1 VPPRRALLIL
11 TATIVEVAPV
21 LFLAALIGVWDTAG
35 RGAPALSP
43 LALAAATLAGYAA
56 ARELARRQA
65 RVWAERVALIA
76 LAAIG
81 VPLLLLGPGMADL
94 FDIVGGDPL
103 AVGAGAGALLFC
115 GWRGT
120 GLAREDIL
128 YDVFQDIV
136 GAFERGLLI
145 FFAALA
151 LAVMTGGVAG
161 RRLAEDGWP
170 GLVLFFLS
178 GLCALSLARV
188 EGEYRHEQANGA
200 DDTMADAGGLRW
212 LGALFGAAAG
222 ILVAGLAL
230 VALFSPAAMAHLV
243 AALGNALGA
252 FGALLSPLGAL
263 VGALFGHGQH
273 AAPPPSIQPGAY
285 STPPGGVYATRPGPA
300 IAPPALPSLLPLL
313 SLVATGLLLWY
324 WYSAIRRAGAA
335 LDGGI
340 QRTSLRPGDAARPWW
355 QRYAL
360 PLALLGFLLLLA
372 LSSLA
377 GGQATQGG
385 GLLALLGQTV
395 GGGLFGHGGLFGPGG
410 LLGWLFG
417 SGGRVVTL
425 SPDQGTPVVIVTPQA
440 RAPGHDSGWAG
451 VASGIL
457 SLLLIVAALAAL
469 GAGLWYAYTLARR
482 RRGGTSGRGRTQRTP
497 LPPRTPRTPRAGGQP
512 GWWPRLLAWL
522 AALWPFGRRR
532 AAPVPAPPV
541 AVLPAT
547 ATPDALTV
555 REMYR
560 RLLRRGAALGHPRR
574 PAETPR
580 EYLERLR
587 RTPTIDGEEAD
598 LLTALYA
605 DVRYGDKGERPADIE
620 RATRAW
626 ERLARQ

>member
-1 VPPRRALLIL
+1 VSPRRALLIL
-11 TATIVEVAPV
+11 TATVVEVAPV
-21 LFLAALIGVWDTAG
+21 AFLVALIGVWDTAG

-43 LALAAATLAGYAA
+43 LALAAATLAGYAT

-65 RVWAERVALIA
+65 RVWAERVALTA
-76 LAAIG
+76 LAAVG
-81 VPLLLLGPGMADL
+81 VPLLLLGPGMARL

-103 AVGAGAGALLFC
+103 AVGAASAALLFC

-128 YDVFQDIV
+128 YDVFEDIV
-136 GAFERGLLI
+136 GAFERGLLV

-151 LAVMTGGVAG
+151 LAVTTGGVAG
-161 RRLAEDGWP
+161 RRLADDGWA

-188 EGEYRHEQANGA
+188 EEEYRHEQANGA
-200 DDTMADAGGLRW
+200 DDTMTDAGGLRW
-212 LGALFGAAAG
+212 LGALFGAAAS

-243 AALGNALGA
+243 AALG
-252 FGALLSPLGAL
+252 ALLSPLGAL
-263 VGALFGHGQH
+263 VGTIFGHGQH

-285 STPPGGVYATRPGPA
+285 STPSGGVYGTRPGPA
-300 IAPPALPSLLPLL
+300 VAPPALPSLLPLL
-313 SLVATGLLLWY
+313 SLVATGMLLWY

-355 QRYAL
+355 RRYAL
-360 PLALLGFLLLLA
+360 PLALPGLLLLLA

-377 GGQATQGG
+377 GGQATQGS
-385 GLLALLGQTV
+385 GLLALLGRTV

-410 LLGWLFG
+410 LFG
-417 SGGRVVTL
+417 SGGRVAPL

-451 VASGIL
+451 VASGL
-457 SLLLIVAALAAL
+457 LSSLLVVAALAAL
-469 GAGLWYAYTLARR
+469 GAGLWYAYALARR
-482 RRGGTSGRGRTQRTP
+482 RRGGRMGGRGRTQRTP
-497 LPPRTPRTPRAGGQP
+497 LAPRTPRAPRAGGQP

-522 AALWPFGRRR
+522 AALWPWGGRR
-532 AAPVPAPPV
+532 AAPTPTPPA
-541 AVLPAT
+541 AVTPAT
-547 ATPDALTV
+547 ATPNALTV

-560 RLLRRGAALGHPRR
+560 RLLRHGTALGHPRR

-587 RTPTIDGEEAD
+587 GAPTIDGEDAD

-605 DVRYGDKGERPADIE
+605 DVRYGDKSERPDDIE
-620 RATRAW
+620 RAARAW
-626 ERLARQ
+626 ERLARP